1 MGWTELIPVFTAVG
15 AVTGALIGVLAFAR
29 ASVNNTIDNKLNVL
43 GTKIDSFIK
52 QQDEREKRNTADHAG
67 LGERI
72 NTLDRKVDVLVTE
85 VHQIALAVAR
95 LEPRRTDG
103 EDQ

>member
-1 MGWTELIPVFTAVG
+1 MEWAELIPVFTAVG
-15 AVTGALIGVLAFAR
+15 VVTGALIGVLAFAR

-52 QQDEREKRNTADHAG
+52 QQDEREKRNTADHTG
-67 LGERI
+67 LSERI
-72 NTLDRKVDVLVTE
+72 NTLDKKVDFIVTE

-95 LEPRRTDG
+95 LETRHTAG

>member
-1 MGWTELIPVFTAVG
+1 MEWTELIPVFTAVG
-15 AVTGALIGVLAFAR
+15 AVTGALALAFAR

-52 QQDEREKRNTADHAG
+52 QQDEREKRNTADHKG

-72 NTLDRKVDVLVTE
+72 NTLDKKIDVLVTE
-85 VHQIALAVAR
+85 VHQIALVVAC
-95 LEPRRTDG
+95 LETRRTDG